1 MADTAKSPYTV
12 YRARWTVLAV
22 YSLITLVLQLQWLTF
37 APIAREAQAVYGVGP
52 FDIDLLSL
60 IFMLVFVVVGLPA
73 SWLIDKRGIRVGVGL
88 GAVLT
93 GAFGLLKGVGAASY
107 ATVVVAQVGLAVAQ
121 PLVINAV
128 TKVAA
133 QWFPIGERAT
143 AVGIATLA
151 QFLGIIVAMVVT
163 PELVDRGGAVPDLG
177 PMLVVYGVISA
188 GAAVLVLL
196 LLRERPPTAPG
207 PEKEEEH
214 LVTWRGMRRIFAQ
227 RDMRLIIALFF
238 IGLGVFNAV
247 STCIDQLCGPKGLD
261 ADETGLV
268 GGVMLIAGV
277 VGAAILPA
285 LSDKRRKR
293 RPFLVLAMALA
304 TPAIAALTLAD
315 AFLPLVVASAVL
327 GVFLLG
333 AGAPVG
339 FQYAAEVSY
348 PVAESLSQ
356 GVILLAGQVSGILFI
371 VGVNVLGVTPMMWLF
386 VGLMAV
392 ALAIAVA
399 LRESPRILVAGRDDA
414 G

>member
-1 MADTAKSPYTV
+1 MNETAPTWTV
-12 YRARWTVLAV
+12 YRARWLMLAL

-37 APIAREAQAVYGVGP
+37 APIAREAQAVYEVGP
-52 FDIDLLSL
+52 FAIDLLSL

-73 SWLIDKRGIRVGVGL
+73 SWLIDRFGIRVGVGL

-163 PELVDRGGAVPDLG
+163 PELVDHTGATPDLG
-177 PMLVVYGVISA
+177 PMLVAYGVVSA
-188 GAAVLVLL
+188 AVSVLVLA
-196 LLRERPPTAPG
+196 LLREHPPTPPG
-207 PEKEEEH
+207 PERTEEH

-227 RDMRLIIALFF
+227 RDMRLVIALFF

-285 LSDKRRKR
+285 ISDKLRKR
-293 RPFLVLAMALA
+293 RPFLILAMALA
-304 TPAIAALTLAD
+304 TPAIAALTLAE

-333 AGAPVG
+333 AGAPIG

-356 GVILLAGQVSGILFI
+356 GVILLAGQISGILFI
-371 VGVNVLGVTPMMWLF
+371 VGVNVLGITPMMWLF
-386 VGLMAV
+386 VALMAV
-392 ALAIAVA
+392 ALGLAGA
-399 LRESPRILVAGRDDA
+399 LRESPRILLPGDQ